1 MRNSEEAAEDGNY
14 DGGSLGGSD
23 DVKSQMK
30 DEMKAAKSLEKE
42 VKAKQKEIAR
52 VEAEAKKAEAEK
64 LKVEQEIEESH
75 KFKTETARKAE
86 EVEKDI
92 EKKIQSEMK
101 GKEEALVGV
110 ETEAMKAER
119 LAAEAD
125 LKLKANI
132 LDREELILERVGLK
146 AVQVNWAQIGEAE
159 DERPDDL
166 TRIQGLDDFS
176 QRKLNVLGYTYSQI
190 AKMDVT
196 AEVVNDAL
204 EFTPGRVAKMMWA
217 KQAMQLI
224 AERGH

>member
-1 MRNSEEAAEDGNY
+1 
-14 DGGSLGGSD
+14 
-23 DVKSQMK
+23 
-30 DEMKAAKSLEKE
+30 
-42 VKAKQKEIAR
+42 
-52 VEAEAKKAEAEK
+52 
-64 LKVEQEIEESH
+64 
-75 KFKTETARKAE
+75 
-86 EVEKDI
+86 
-92 EKKIQSEMK
+92 MK

-176 QRKLNVLGYTYSQI
+176 QKKLNVLGIHTFGQI
-190 AKMDVT
+190 AKMDPVT

-217 KQAMQLI
+217 QQAMQLI